1 MDKEK
6 KKPTEAEETK
16 APAESAEQA
25 GESPAPETDK
35 ATEPE
40 KAAKPDAE
48 GAEAGT
54 TDTDKTDV
62 SSPET
67 AAKSEKTDTEGETAE
82 KSAEKDAQ
90 PPKADTE
97 KPAAEAAAPPAPD
110 LRMELL
116 NAKAQLAAFK
126 SGVRGDAVEDAVCLA
141 LHDAKKTGE
150 VSEKSVAEAL
160 KGVLDRHPEWKQEE
174 TPAGSFRVGA
184 DGGKAA
190 QTASSD
196 EISKIFGN
204 A

>member
-25 GESPAPETDK
+25 GEPPAPETDK